1 MAASKTSA
9 LQIGS
14 QIAVGLAGLALG
26 YHTFFRDP
34 PVVEDSKENPAAFA
48 KAAAAGTAAVAPGAG
63 VALPK
68 QPSIVDQL
76 DEETKHTSGRCWK

>member
-1 MAASKTSA
+1 M
-9 LQIGS
+9 
-14 QIAVGLAGLALG
+14 
-26 YHTFFRDP
+26 
-34 PVVEDSKENPAAFA
+34 EDSKEDPAALT

-76 DEETKHTSGRCWK
+76 DEEAKHTSGRYWK